1 MTRQELTERI
11 KKAALDIGFTKVG
24 VTSAAPFDEAA
35 DRLDAWVKAGSHG
48 VMSYMERNHE
58 KRRDVKNILPNAK
71 SILSLAL
78 NYYDES
84 QVGLIPMGRTLS
96 PPVNTGGLR
105 VRPTGESLPLR
116 ISRYAWGDDY
126 HEVIGTMLEKLL
138 EQIKIIAP
146 ETEGKYYVDTGP
158 LLEKAIAQRAGIGWI
173 GKHTNVI
180 TREVGS
186 WVFLAEIIS
195 NLDLEP
201 DTPATDMCGTCSLCI
216 EACPTAAITA
226 PYQLDATKCISY
238 LTIELKPQN
247 EIAPELAK
255 KMEGWLYGCDICQD
269 VCPWNRFE
277 QQTLVSAFAPREENL
292 SLTKEKIET
301 MEQEE
306 FSKRFRKSP
315 VKRTK
320 LAGLKRNVKA
330 MNS

>member
-1 MTRQELTERI
+1 MNKIDLTNRI
-11 KKAALDIGFTKVG
+11 KQAALDIGFTKAG

-35 DRLDAWVKAGSHG
+35 DRLNAWVASGANG

-58 KRRDVKNILPNAK
+58 KRRDVKNILPEAK
-71 SILSLAL
+71 SILSLAT
-78 NYYDES
+78 NYFYKNS
-84 QVGLIPMGRTLS
+84 SPRSGLK
-96 PPVNTGGLR
+96 
-105 VRPTGESLPLR
+105 

-126 HEVIGTMLEKLL
+126 HDVIGKMLEKLL
-138 EQIKIIAP
+138 EQIKVIAP
-146 ETEGKYYVDTGP
+146 ETIGRYYVDTGP
-158 LLEKAIAQRAGIGWI
+158 LPEKAIAERAGVGWI

-180 TREVGS
+180 TQEIGS
-186 WVFLAEIIS
+186 WVFLSEIIL

-201 DTPATDMCGTCSLCI
+201 DTPATDLCGTCTKCI
-216 EACPTAAITA
+216 EACPTNAITA

-238 LTIELKPQN
+238 LTIELKPQDN
-247 EIAPELAK
+247 IAPELARH
-255 KMEGWLYGCDICQD
+255 MEGWLYGCDICQD

-277 QQTLVSAFAPREENL
+277 EQTPFSAFAPREENL
-292 SLTKEKIET
+292 LLTKEIVET

-330 MNS
+330 INS